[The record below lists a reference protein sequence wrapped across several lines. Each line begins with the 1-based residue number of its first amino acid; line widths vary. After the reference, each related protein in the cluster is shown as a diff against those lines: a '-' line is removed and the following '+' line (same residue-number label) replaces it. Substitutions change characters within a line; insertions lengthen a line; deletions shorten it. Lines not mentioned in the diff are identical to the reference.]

1 MVIFISSSGSKSQM
15 WTPLK
20 LSFLKKPG
28 EKHNCKCIYCG
39 ASDRSGSWN
48 RPATFHWYVV

>member
-48 RPATFHWYVV
+48 RPATFHW